1 MMNYFSSITFA
12 HPGFFWLMLVIPV
25 LIVYYIFRHN
35 FTTAEVL
42 LPSPFSAIELP
53 KATFKNYL
61 RHSLFGLRMLAIAAL
76 IVIVARPQSTMSY
89 KNITSEGIDIVMAQ
103 DISGSMLSTDFR
115 PNRIG
120 AAKKV
125 DSTFINDRPDD
136 KIGLVIFSGQAFTQC
151 PLTTDHAVIKNLLAQ
166 IHTGMV
172 EDGTAIGDG
181 LATAVNRLKDDNT
194 TKSKVIILLTD
205 GVNNMGSVAPL
216 TAAEIAKVFNIRVY
230 TIGVGTIG
238 KAMTPDAIMPNGQ
251 YHYSLQDVEIDEPL
265 LRQIAGMTGGKYFRA
280 TDNESLKKIYSEI
293 DKMEK
298 SRITEKDYTDRAEEF
313 LPFAIAAGILILLL
327 ELLLKNTVLRTVP

>member
-1 MMNYFSSITFA
+1 
-12 HPGFFWLMLVIPV
+12 
-25 LIVYYIFRHN
+25 
-35 FTTAEVL
+35 
-42 LPSPFSAIELP
+42 
-53 KATFKNYL
+53 
-61 RHSLFGLRMLAIAAL
+61 
-76 IVIVARPQSTMSY
+76 
-89 KNITSEGIDIVMAQ
+89 
-103 DISGSMLSTDFR
+103 
-115 PNRIG
+115 
-120 AAKKV
+120 
-125 DSTFINDRPDD
+125 
-136 KIGLVIFSGQAFTQC
+136 
-151 PLTTDHAVIKNLLAQ
+151 
-166 IHTGMV
+166 MV

-313 LPFAIAAGILILLL
+313 LPFAIIACILLLL
-327 ELLLKNTVLRTVP
+327 ELLLKNTVLKTVP